1 MRKLIKTTAG
11 WIHTTLIL
19 SVIIPLLYVLC
30 VKDQT
35 LVGPYLYL
43 KCLVIVFPVVV
54 TDFAADKCRTL
65 FSYLLLSVLTFA
77 ATGAAGW
84 ILAGSLRDSFL
95 VWGYLLLL
103 LGETLFV
110 IVNRMIARLQKKK
123 DREAAF
129 EADPSFRP
137 YNDILKEPAFPVL
150 FYFGGVYLLGANF
163 NGPSVCNAAL
173 FSAILYAVTAFLYH
187 YVCETER
194 YLALNRRTCNL
205 PSRRIY
211 GIGSGML
218 AIYLALLM
226 VLALSSLFTVSL
238 RHYRDLRDLKTNI
251 EMDFTETALPSLT
264 ENMGENPMAA
274 LIGDPEDIKPAPWWL
289 DYIFYGLTTLI
300 FVLLAL
306 ALVKKV
312 LAVFQDFRI
321 TNDENGDIVEELHD
335 TEDEVKIAAPAR
347 RHRLSERERIRRE
360 YRWVIRRH
368 RKDQPAD
375 HESPAEIE
383 QEAGIAQTEEGMA
396 LHARY
401 ETARYGRVPEVSR

>member
-54 TDFAADKCRTL
+54 TDFAAEKCRTL
-65 FSYLLLSVLTFA
+65 FTYLLLSVLTFA

-84 ILAGSLRDSFL
+84 ALAGSLHDSFL

-110 IVNRMIARLQKKK
+110 IINRMIARLQKKK

-238 RHYRDLRDLKTNI
+238 RHYRDLRDLKTNV

-289 DYIFYGLTTLI
+289 DYIFYGFTALI

-306 ALVKKV
+306 ALIKKV

-360 YRWVIRRH
+360 YRRVRSNPPITNLLPKLS
-368 RKDQPAD
+368 RKPA
-375 HESPAEIE
+375 
-383 QEAGIAQTEEGMA
+383 
-396 LHARY
+396 
-401 ETARYGRVPEVSR
+401 

>member
-1 MRKLIKTTAG
+1 M
-11 WIHTTLIL
+11 
-19 SVIIPLLYVLC
+19 
-30 VKDQT
+30 
-35 LVGPYLYL
+35 
-43 KCLVIVFPVVV
+43 
-54 TDFAADKCRTL
+54 
-65 FSYLLLSVLTFA
+65 
-77 ATGAAGW
+77 
-84 ILAGSLRDSFL
+84 
-95 VWGYLLLL
+95 
-103 LGETLFV
+103 
-110 IVNRMIARLQKKK
+110 
-123 DREAAF
+123 
-129 EADPSFRP
+129 
-137 YNDILKEPAFPVL
+137 LKEPAFPVL

-187 YVCETER
+187 YICETER

-238 RHYRDLRDLKTNI
+238 RHYRDLRDLKTNV

-264 ENMGENPMAA
+264 ENMGVNPMAA
-274 LIGDPEDIKPAPWWL
+274 LIGDPEDIKAARWWL

-312 LAVFQDFRI
+312 LTVFQDFRI

-360 YRWVIRRH
+360 YRRVIRRH
-368 RKDQPAD
+368 RKEQPAD

-401 ETARYGRVPEVSR
+401 ETARYGRVQEVSR